1 MLVFALLARLVSC
14 ANVVHDRYYIHISRL
29 SMFTLQLVMLQLG
42 FFSTNKQ
49 DPFGNLGL
57 QRGRRWCWGMGDVI
71 NKHILDCGERL
82 INIAAAI
89 AG

>member
-49 DPFGNLGL
+49 DPLGTWVCSVVVDGAVEWAML
-57 QRGRRWCWGMGDVI
+57 LTNTSW
-71 NKHILDCGERL
+71 
-82 INIAAAI
+82 I
-89 AG
+89 AGND